1 MAQDNK
7 MQMPGVFGG
16 LLRYDEEYNSR
27 FMISPG
33 TVIGFIVAI
42 IVLVIA
48 VKMIWP
54 VA

>member
-1 MAQDNK
+1 
-7 MQMPGVFGG
+7 
-16 LLRYDEEYNSR
+16 YDEEYNSR